1 MYSDTPSSSK
11 SLIKNFLRNKSSASS
26 GRISPTFQ
34 EEKPLTLSED
44 AVKRLYFPD
53 GTFLNHHHAHQFL
66 SFRAPSPLP
75 QVVGTRTPQQQNRF
89 FGSLLGTSTSFDDD
103 SSQLSNPLFGADP
116 QSEKYNSQSSTVGSA
131 PSPSRRRRQQ
141 YQRGYAPRLSSH
153 FDPTLP
159 AVGEGTT
166 TNARETEGK
175 NNTHYIL
182 ADLEGNTEENDL
194 NEPLVGAPDKKKKRS
209 RLKKMFAPL
218 NCASCH
224 RSSAGN
230 IRNDGYSSGGSSS
243 VKNSNNQH
251 CNNNNHNTSDGSQ
264 NGRDTPTSNGSDDA
278 WEGAKC
284 QEDGSIISESAPLLA
299 SMLASSSCSILQ
311 HPPVGQQLVPQPGP
325 KQQVLARP
333 APFSRMG
340 KF

>member
-1 MYSDTPSSSK
+1 M
-11 SLIKNFLRNKSSASS
+11 KNFLRNKGSASS
-26 GRISPTFQ
+26 GSNSPTFQ

-44 AVKRLYFPD
+44 AIKRLYLPD
-53 GTFLNHHHAHQFL
+53 RTFLNHHHAHQFL

-103 SSQLSNPLFGADP
+103 SSQLSNPLFGTDP
-116 QSEKYNSQSSTVGSA
+116 QNEKCNSSSSTVGST

-141 YQRGYAPRLSSH
+141 HQRGYAPRFSSH
-153 FDPTLP
+153 FGPTLP
-159 AVGEGTT
+159 AVGEGTV
-166 TNARETEGK
+166 TNAKETGGK

-182 ADLEGNTEENDL
+182 AYLEGNAGEDL
-194 NEPLVGAPDKKKKRS
+194 GEQLVEAADKKKKGS
-209 RLKKMFAPL
+209 RLKKMLAPL
-218 NCASCH
+218 NCASCR
-224 RSSAGN
+224 RSSASKIG
-230 IRNDGYSSGGSSS
+230 NDGYSSGS
-243 VKNSNNQH
+243 NSQH
-251 CNNNNHNTSDGSQ
+251 GNNNHSKGDDSQ
-264 NGRDTPTSNGSDDA
+264 NGRDTPTSKGSDDA

-299 SMLASSSCSILQ
+299 SMLASSSCSNLQ
-311 HPPVGQQLVPQPGP
+311 HPLAGQKYIPQPGP
-325 KQQVLARP
+325 KQQELARP